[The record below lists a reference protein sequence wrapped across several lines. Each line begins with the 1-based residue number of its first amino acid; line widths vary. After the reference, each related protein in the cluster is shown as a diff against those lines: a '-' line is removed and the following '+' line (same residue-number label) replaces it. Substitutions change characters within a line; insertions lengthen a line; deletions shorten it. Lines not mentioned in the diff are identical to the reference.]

1 MIGAILGSI
10 AGRGVVS
17 AAEGVANVID
27 RFIETDDEKR
37 VSEAEKRAAELLK
50 TKILMKPRLA
60 QIELSKV
67 EAAHR
72 NPFVAGGRPFIL
84 WTCGVSIAFY
94 FIPQFALGAW
104 LWTRQV
110 IMTGELVPYP
120 VAADGLME
128 LTLGMLGLGAMR
140 TVEKLGGRTK

>member
-1 MIGAILGSI
+1 MIGFLGGLLGGG
-10 AGRGVVS
+10 AATVAT

-27 RFIETDDEKR
+27 KFVETPEER
-37 VSEAEKRAAELLK
+37 RAAETLRA
-50 TKILMKPRLA
+50 KIMMKPAEA
-60 QIELSKV
+60 QVEIARV

-72 NPFVAGGRPFIL
+72 SPFVAGGRPFIL
-84 WTCGVSIAFY
+84 WTCGVSLAFY

-120 VAADGLME
+120 VAAEGLME

-140 TVEKLGGRTK
+140 TVEKLGGRTR

>member
-10 AGRGVVS
+10 AGKGVVS

-27 RFIETDDEKR
+27 RFVETDE
-37 VSEAEKRAAELLK
+37 EKRAAEIMK
-50 TKILMKPRLA
+50 TKILTKPALA

-72 NPFVAGGRPFIL
+72 SPFVAGGRPFIL
-84 WTCGVSIAFY
+84 WTCGVSLAFY

-110 IMTGELVPYP
+110 IMAGELVPYP

-128 LTLGMLGLGAMR
+128 LTLGMLGLGALR
-140 TVEKLGGRTK
+140 TVEKLGGRAK

>member
-1 MIGAILGSI
+1 MIGFLGGLLGGGAASV
-10 AGRGVVS
+10 AT

-27 RFIETDDEKR
+27 RFVETPE
-37 VSEAEKRAAELLK
+37 EKRAAEALK
-50 TKILMKPRLA
+50 TKIMMKPAEA
-60 QIELSKV
+60 QVEIAKI

-72 NPFVAGGRPFIL
+72 SPFVAGGRPFIL
-84 WTCGVSIAFY
+84 WTCGVSLAFC

-128 LTLGMLGLGAMR
+128 LTLGMLGLGALR
-140 TVEKLGGRTK
+140 TVEKIGGRAK

>member
-1 MIGAILGSI
+1 MAT
-10 AGRGVVS
+10 

-27 RFIETDDEKR
+27 RFVETPE
-37 VSEAEKRAAELLK
+37 EKRAAEALMM
-50 TKILMKPRLA
+50 KIMMKPAEA
-60 QIELSKV
+60 QVEIGKI

-72 NPFVAGGRPFIL
+72 SPFVAGGRPFIL
-84 WTCGVSIAFY
+84 WTCGISLACY

-128 LTLGMLGLGAMR
+128 LTLGMLGLGALR
-140 TVEKLGGRTK
+140 TVEKIGGRAK

>member
-1 MIGAILGSI
+1 MIGFLGGLLGGGAASV
-10 AGRGVVS
+10 AT

-27 RFIETDDEKR
+27 RFVETPE
-37 VSEAEKRAAELLK
+37 EKRAAEALK
-50 TKILMKPRLA
+50 MKIMMKPAEA
-60 QIELSKV
+60 QAEIAKI

-72 NPFVAGGRPFIL
+72 SPFVAGGRPFIL
-84 WTCGVSIAFY
+84 WTCGVSLAFY

-128 LTLGMLGLGAMR
+128 LTLGMLGLGALR
-140 TVEKLGGRTK
+140 TVEKIGGRAK

>member
-1 MIGAILGSI
+1 MIGAILGSL
-10 AGRGVVS
+10 AGKGVVS

-27 RFIETDDEKR
+27 RFVETDG
-37 VSEAEKRAAELLK
+37 EKRAAEALK
-50 TKILMKPRLA
+50 TKILMRPAEA
-60 QIELSKV
+60 QVEISKV

-72 NPFVAGGRPFIL
+72 SPFVAGGRPFIL
-84 WTCGVSIAFY
+84 WTCGVSLAFY

-140 TVEKLGGRTK
+140 TVEKLVGRTK

>member
-1 MIGAILGSI
+1 MIGAILSGI
-10 AGRGVVS
+10 AGKGVVS

-27 RFIETDDEKR
+27 RFVETDDER
-37 VSEAEKRAAELLK
+37 RAAEILK
-50 TKILMKPRLA
+50 TKIMMKPAEA
-60 QIELSKV
+60 QVEINKV

-72 NPFVAGGRPFIL
+72 SPFVAGGRPFIL
-84 WTCGVSIAFY
+84 WTCGVSLAFY

-128 LTLGMLGLGAMR
+128 LTLGMLGLGALR
-140 TVEKLGGRTK
+140 TVEKLGGRAK

>member
-1 MIGAILGSI
+1 MIGAILGSL
-10 AGRGVVS
+10 AGKGVVS

-27 RFIETDDEKR
+27 RLTETPD
-37 VSEAEKRAAELLK
+37 EKRAAEVLK
-50 TKILMKPRLA
+50 TKILMKPAEA
-60 QIELSKV
+60 QVEISKV

-72 NPFVAGGRPFIL
+72 SPFVAGGRPFIL
-84 WTCGVSIAFY
+84 WTCGVSLAFY

-128 LTLGMLGLGAMR
+128 LTLGMLGLGALR
-140 TVEKLGGRTK
+140 TVEKLVGRTK